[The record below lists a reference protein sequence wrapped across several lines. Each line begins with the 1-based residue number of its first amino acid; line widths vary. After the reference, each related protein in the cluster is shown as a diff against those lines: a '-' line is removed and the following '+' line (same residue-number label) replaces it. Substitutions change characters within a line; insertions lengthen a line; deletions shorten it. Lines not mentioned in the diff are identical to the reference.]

1 LLALGQKRSHA
12 RLHLD
17 LCETEQQQHL
27 LECTLSTFSS
37 LSVPIMYRIG
47 YLITTEWMNKKKK
60 KKCFSRSLN
69 ETDEEKGMWIAV
81 YFIIQF
87 NKWM

>member
-17 LCETEQQQHL
+17 LCETEQQHL

-47 YLITTEWMNKKKK
+47 YLITTEWMNKKKN

-69 ETDEEKGMWIAV
+69 ETDEKGMWIAV
-81 YFIIQF
+81 YFIFQYG
-87 NKWM
+87 